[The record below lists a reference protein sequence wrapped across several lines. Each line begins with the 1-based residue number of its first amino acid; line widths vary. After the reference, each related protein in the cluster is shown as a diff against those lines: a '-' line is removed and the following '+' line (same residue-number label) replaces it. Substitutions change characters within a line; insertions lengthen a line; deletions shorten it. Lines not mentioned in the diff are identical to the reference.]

1 MFDLLEA
8 TKIFLQAY
16 LSKSEITVCAWKT
29 MWKSQLIM
37 AFVNTFLPPENDKSI
52 YLIISKTN
60 ILSFPLI
67 INLYY

>member
-16 LSKSEITVCAWKT
+16 LSKSEITICAWKA

-37 AFVNTFLPPENDKSI
+37 AFVNTFLPPENDKPI
-52 YLIISKTN
+52 YLIISKIN
-60 ILSFPLI
+60 ILSFPLT